1 MEQALSA
8 NINDMLQN
16 HSEEIV
22 GQLLHTEMDDFLSR
36 PMNKLLKGKDA
47 EIERFVSSVLSLYK
61 STIKERLPRIL
72 EAVDIRKIVEDRINE
87 MDMSEA
93 EKIILDVISK
103 ELRAIVWLGAG
114 LGFIMGFVN
123 CLII

>member
-1 MEQALSA
+1 
-8 NINDMLQN
+8 
-16 HSEEIV
+16 
-22 GQLLHTEMDDFLSR
+22 
-36 PMNKLLKGKDA
+36 
-47 EIERFVSSVLSLYK
+47 
-61 STIKERLPRIL
+61 
-72 EAVDIRKIVEDRINE
+72 